1 MGSVKVAAAVANTNF
16 SMIGYGKAFQEKIFQ
31 GMATDKEWAQQM
43 HEVMSPEYFDLKYLQ
58 YLTSH
63 YFKYFDDY
71 RCFPTMQ
78 LLIQIVRDELASDTA
93 DQMLKDQIVAFLQ
106 RMRMNQHPEDLPYV
120 KEKSLQFCKRQAF
133 KEALT
138 NAVELVQ
145 GEQFEEVVDLMR
157 TAVSVGMP
165 QSIGHEF
172 FNDVEARFQ
181 EITRITTPTGIPELD
196 QKDVLD
202 GGLGRGELGVVV
214 APTGVGKSHWLVNM
228 GAEALRRGKTV
239 VHYTFELSET
249 LTGKRY
255 DANITDIP
263 VSDLIDK
270 KEEVLRHYEDNEYGN
285 LIIKYYPCRSASVN
299 TIRNHLEKL
308 KLRNYTPSVVIIDYA
323 DVMKSTKSYD
333 ALRLE
338 LQLIYEELRQLAA
351 DFNVPVWTASQS
363 NRSGANADMV
373 GLENMGESYGKAQV
387 SDVVLG
393 LSRKPEEKATGYAR
407 LFVAKNRAG
416 MDGINMVIKIDTAK
430 STFKTVSA
438 DEKEEYDILTNPKE
452 KMKQIWNKVQTAKKE
467 LNNGQTT

>member
-1 MGSVKVAAAVANTNF
+1 MNTGVRLSAAPAANSF
-16 SMIGYGKAFQEKIFQ
+16 SKYGKSFQEKIFQ
-31 GMATDKEWAQQM
+31 GMATDKDWAAQM
-43 HEVMSPEYFDLKYLQ
+43 HEVMSPDYFDLKYLK
-58 YLTSH
+58 YLTG
-63 YFKYFDDY
+63 KYFEYYDNY

-78 LLIQIVRDELASDTA
+78 LLIQIIREDLKSDTA
-93 DQMLKDQIVAFLQ
+93 DQLLRDQIVAFLQ

-120 KEKSLQFCKRQAF
+120 KDQALQFCKRQAF

-138 NAVELVQ
+138 QAVELVQ
-145 GEQFEEVVDLMR
+145 GEQFESVVDLMR

-172 FNDVEARFQ
+172 FEDVEARFQ
-181 EITRITTPTGIPELD
+181 EITRITTPTGLAELD
-196 QKDVLD
+196 QRDVLD

-228 GAEALRRGKTV
+228 GAEALKRGKTV

-263 VSDLIDK
+263 VSDLIERKD
-270 KEEVLRHYEDNEYGN
+270 EVIQNYEDNEYGQ

-308 KLRNYTPSVVIIDYA
+308 KLRNYSPSVVIIDYA

-338 LQLIYEELRQLAA
+338 LQLIYEELRQMAA
-351 DFNVPVWTASQS
+351 DFNIPVWTASQS
-363 NRSGANADMV
+363 NRNGANADYV

-393 LSRKPEEKATGYAR
+393 LSRKPEEKASGYAR

-416 MDGINMVIKIDTAK
+416 MDGKRR
-430 STFKTVSA
+430 SSA
-438 DEKEEYDILTNPKE
+438 
-452 KMKQIWNKVQTAKKE
+452 
-467 LNNGQTT
+467 G

>member
-1 MGSVKVAAAVANTNF
+1 
-16 SMIGYGKAFQEKIFQ
+16 
-31 GMATDKEWAQQM
+31 MATDKDWATQM
-43 HEVMSPEYFDLKYLQ
+43 HEVMSPDYFDLKYLQ
-58 YLTSH
+58 YLTG
-63 YFKYFDDY
+63 KYFEYYDNY

-78 LLIQIVRDELASDTA
+78 LLIQIIREDLKSDTA
-93 DQMLKDQIVAFLQ
+93 DQLLRDQIVAFLQ

-120 KEKSLQFCKRQAF
+120 KDQALQFCKRQAF

-138 NAVELVQ
+138 QAVELVQ
-145 GEQFEEVVDLMR
+145 GEQFESVVDLMR

-172 FNDVEARFQ
+172 FEDLEARFQ
-181 EITRITTPTGIPELD
+181 EITRITTPTGLAELD
-196 QKDVLD
+196 HKDVLD

-228 GAEALRRGKTV
+228 GAEALKRGKTV

-263 VSDLIDK
+263 VSDLIERKD
-270 KEEVLRHYEDNEYGN
+270 EVIQNYEDNEYGQ

-308 KLRNYTPSVVIIDYA
+308 KLRNYSPSLVVIDYA

-338 LQLIYEELRQLAA
+338 LQLIYEELRQMAA
-351 DFNVPVWTASQS
+351 DFNIPVWTASQS
-363 NRSGANADMV
+363 NRNGANADYV

-393 LSRKPEEKATGYAR
+393 LSRKPEEKASGYAR

-416 MDGINMVIKIDTAK
+416 MDGINLRLKIDTAK
-430 STFKTVSA
+430 SKFATLTG
-438 DEKEEYDILTNPKE
+438 DELETYEMLTDPKK
-452 KMKQIWNKVQTAKKE
+452 KMKEMWDQVKIAKKD
-467 LNNGQTT
+467 LSDG

>member
-1 MGSVKVAAAVANTNF
+1 MNTGVRLSAAPAANSF
-16 SMIGYGKAFQEKIFQ
+16 SKYGKSFQEKIFQ
-31 GMATDKEWAQQM
+31 GMATDKDWAAQM
-43 HEVMSPEYFDLKYLQ
+43 HEVMSPDYFDLKYLK
-58 YLTSH
+58 YLTG
-63 YFKYFDDY
+63 KYFEYYDNY

-78 LLIQIVRDELASDTA
+78 LLIQIIREDLKSDTA
-93 DQMLKDQIVAFLQ
+93 DQLLRDQIVAFLQ

-120 KEKSLQFCKRQAF
+120 KDQALQFCKRQAF

-138 NAVELVQ
+138 QAVELVQ
-145 GEQFEEVVDLMR
+145 GEQFESVVDLMR

-172 FNDVEARFQ
+172 FEDVEARFQ
-181 EITRITTPTGIPELD
+181 EITRITTPTGLAELD
-196 QKDVLD
+196 QRDVLD

-228 GAEALRRGKTV
+228 GAEALKRGKTV

-263 VSDLIDK
+263 VSDLIERKD
-270 KEEVLRHYEDNEYGN
+270 EVIQNYEDNEYGQ

-308 KLRNYTPSVVIIDYA
+308 KLRNYSPSVVIIDYA

-338 LQLIYEELRQLAA
+338 LQLIYEELRQMAA
-351 DFNVPVWTASQS
+351 DFNIPVWTASQS
-363 NRSGANADMV
+363 NRNGANADYV

-393 LSRKPEEKATGYAR
+393 LSRKPEEKASGYAR

-416 MDGINMVIKIDTAK
+416 MDGINLRLKIDTSK
-430 STFKTVSA
+430 SKFATLTG
-438 DEKEEYDILTNPKE
+438 DELETYEMLTDPKK
-452 KMKQIWNKVQTAKKE
+452 KMKEMWDQVKIAKKD
-467 LNNGQTT
+467 LSDG

>member
-1 MGSVKVAAAVANTNF
+1 MASVKIAAASASTNF
-16 SMIGYGKAFQEKIFQ
+16 SSYGKSFQEKIFQ

-43 HEVMSPEYFDLKYLQ
+43 HEVMAPEYFDLKYLQ
-58 YLTSH
+58 YLTTH
-63 YFKYFDDY
+63 YFEYYNKY

-78 LLIQIVRDELASDTA
+78 LLIQIIREELASDTA
-93 DQMLKDQIVAFLQ
+93 DQLLKDQIVAFLQ

-138 NAVELVQ
+138 QAVELVQ
-145 GEQFEEVVDLMR
+145 GEQFDSVVDLMR

-172 FNDVEARFQ
+172 FEDLESRFN
-181 EITRITTPTGIPELD
+181 EIQRITTPTGIPKLD
-196 QKDVLD
+196 QKEVLD

-228 GAEALRRGKTV
+228 GAEALKRGKTV

-255 DANITDIP
+255 DANLTDIP
-263 VSDLIDK
+263 VSDLIER
-270 KEEVLRHYEDNEYGN
+270 KEEVLKHYEENEYGN
-285 LIIKYYPCRSASVN
+285 LIIKYYACRSASVN

-323 DVMKSTKSYD
+323 DVMKSTRSYD

-338 LQLIYEELRQLAA
+338 LQLIYEELRQMAA
-351 DFNVPVWTASQS
+351 DFNIPVWTASQS
-363 NRSGANADMV
+363 NRSGASADMV

-393 LSRKPEEKATGYAR
+393 LSRKPEEKASGFAR
-407 LFVAKNRAG
+407 LFIAKNRAG
-416 MDGINMVIKIDTAK
+416 MDGLSMVVKIDCAK
-430 STFKTVSA
+430 STFKVIS
-438 DEKEEYDILTNPKE
+438 EHEQEQYDILTNPRQ
-452 KMKQIWNKVQTAKKE
+452 KMKELWSEVKNAKRE
-467 LNNGQTT
+467 LNDE

>member
-1 MGSVKVAAAVANTNF
+1 MGSVKIAVAASNTNF

-43 HEVMSPEYFDLKYLQ
+43 HEVMSPDYFDLKYLQ
-58 YLTSH
+58 YLTQH
-63 YFKYFDDY
+63 YFKYYDDY

-78 LLIQIVRDELASDTA
+78 LLIQIVRDELANDTA

-138 NAVELVQ
+138 QAVELVQ

-157 TAVSVGMP
+157 GAVSVGMP

-172 FNDVEARFQ
+172 FEDIEARFQ

-196 QKDVLD
+196 QKEVLD

-228 GAEALRRGKTV
+228 GCEALKRGKTV

-255 DANITDIP
+255 DANITNIS
-263 VSDLIDK
+263 VSDLVEK
-270 KEEVLRHYEDNEYGN
+270 KEEVLKHYEENDYGN
-285 LIIKYYPCRSASVN
+285 LIIKYYPTRTASVN

-323 DVMKSTKSYD
+323 DVMRSTKAYD
-333 ALRLE
+333 AMRHE
-338 LQLIYEELRQLAA
+338 LQLIYEELRQMAA

-363 NRSGANADMV
+363 NRSGASSDMV

-416 MDGINMVIKIDTAK
+416 MDGINMAIKIDTSK
-430 STFKTVSA
+430 STFKAVSE
-438 DEKEEYDILTNPKE
+438 DEKEEYDILTNPKQ
-452 KMKQIWNKVQTAKKE
+452 KMKEIWNKVQTAKKE
-467 LNNGQTT
+467 LRDEE

>member
-1 MGSVKVAAAVANTNF
+1 MNTKVRLAAAPAGNSF
-16 SMIGYGKAFQEKIFQ
+16 SKYGKSFQEKIFQ
-31 GMATDKEWAQQM
+31 GMVTDKDWAAQM
-43 HEVMSPEYFDLKYLQ
+43 HEVMSPEYFDLKYLK
-58 YLTSH
+58 YLTK
-63 YFKYFDDY
+63 KYFEYYDKY

-78 LLIQIVRDELASDTA
+78 LLIQIIREDLQSDTA
-93 DQMLKDQIVAFLQ
+93 DQLLRDQIVAFLQ

-120 KEKSLQFCKRQAF
+120 KDSALQFCKRQAF

-138 NAVELVQ
+138 QAVELVQ
-145 GEQFEEVVDLMR
+145 GEQFESVVDLMK

-172 FNDVEARFQ
+172 FEDLEARFQ
-181 EITRITTPTGIPELD
+181 DITRITTPTGIAELD
-196 QKDVLD
+196 CRDVLD

-214 APTGVGKSHWLVNM
+214 APTGVGKSHWLINM
-228 GAEALRRGKTV
+228 GAEALKKGQTV

-255 DANITDIP
+255 DSNLTDIT
-263 VSDLIDK
+263 VSELMERKD
-270 KEEVLRHYEDNEYGN
+270 EVIQNYEDNDYGH

-308 KLRNYTPSVVIIDYA
+308 KLRNYSPSVVIIDYA
-323 DVMKSTKSYD
+323 DVMKSTRAYD

-338 LQLIYEELRQLAA
+338 LQLIYEELRQMAA
-351 DFNVPVWTASQS
+351 DFNIPVWTASQS
-363 NRSGANADMV
+363 NRSGASADYV

-393 LSRKPEEKATGYAR
+393 LSRKPEEKASGYAR

-416 MDGINMVIKIDTAK
+416 MDGINLRLKIDTGK
-430 STFKTVSA
+430 SKFATL
-438 DEKEEYDILTNPKE
+438 DINEMEKYEMLTDPKR
-452 KMKQIWNKVQTAKKE
+452 KMKEMWDQVKVAKKE
-467 LNNGQTT
+467 LNND